1 MILAHF
7 LLALPAAIL
16 RDLWAF
22 FLDPAEWSN
31 DTNDEDPNDA

>member
-1 MILAHF
+1 MTAAKF
-7 LLALPAAIL
+7 LLALPAAFL

-31 DTNDEDPNDA
+31 DTGDDD